1 MGRFS
6 NLFAEADKAFNG
18 EYSKELDELTG
29 LSKDEIDSVTPGTE
43 DLRVY
48 SVLIKV
54 IEQAS
59 RENKSKAELV
69 DDIKELGDIAVKIA
83 KKIPQFAALL

>member
-29 LSKDEIDSVTPGTE
+29 LSKDDIDSVTPDTE

-54 IEQAS
+54 VEQAS